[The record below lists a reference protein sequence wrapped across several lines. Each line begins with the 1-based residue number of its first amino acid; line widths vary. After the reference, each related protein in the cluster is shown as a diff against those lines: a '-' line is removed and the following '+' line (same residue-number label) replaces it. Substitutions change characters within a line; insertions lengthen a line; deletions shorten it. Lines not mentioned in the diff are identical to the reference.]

1 MTTDKPSPAPSEDRT
16 LCVVCA
22 WRAACQKKFTYEQ
35 AGSGRC
41 PDYTRDQALPT
52 DQREQK

>member
-1 MTTDKPSPAPSEDRT
+1 MSAIKPPSPPAEERT

-22 WRAACQKKFTYEQ
+22 WRATCQKKFTYEQ

-41 PDYTRDQALPT
+41 PDYTRDLALPI
-52 DQREQK
+52 DHGEKK